1 MKAPK
6 FKSIVA
12 MANAR
17 FSIKA
22 SAVIL
27 ASSTL
32 VSALLGIFRD
42 RLLNSYY
49 LDTYPTGI
57 DAYTAAFTIPDFMF
71 FILTSG
77 ALAVSF
83 IPVFNQRLVNGNKKW
98 EQLLYLFPSPDKPF
112 DIEDVKDDALKS
124 CIQEIERL
132 ETEDHELF
140 SYILKTF
147 NSEGEKIIIKEYL
160 SVRFPRLGKKENK
173 VNNNK

>member
-1 MKAPK
+1 MRTPK

-12 MANAR
+12 LANAR
-17 FSIKA
+17 LSIRA

-83 IPVFNQRLVNGNKKW
+83 IPVFNQRLVTGNKKSAW
-98 EQLLYLFPSPDKPF
+98 ELSSSVLNLM
-112 DIEDVKDDALKS
+112 ALITLIAS
-124 CIQEIERL
+124 VLIMIFADPLVRYVVGPGLDEPG
-132 ETEDHELF
+132 T
-140 SYILKTF
+140 ILAI
-147 NSEGEKIIIKEYL
+147 N
-160 SVRFPRLGKKENK
+160 
-173 VNNNK
+173 